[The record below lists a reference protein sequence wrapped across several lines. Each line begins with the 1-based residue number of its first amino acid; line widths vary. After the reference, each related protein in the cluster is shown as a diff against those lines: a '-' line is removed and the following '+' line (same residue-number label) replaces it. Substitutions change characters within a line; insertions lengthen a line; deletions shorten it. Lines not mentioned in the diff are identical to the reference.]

1 MENEI
6 QLISDDDGLAVIGE
20 STAVERFLASEGLAS
35 RDLELPRLTRAL
47 GAGAAAAQAGSE
59 IAANAGRWV
68 KLTPESAA
76 KVKTLGLMPSKT
88 PGVSHAMIGKP
99 GNVKSWLQISTGP
112 GSLASNPALLSGAAG
127 IMTQLAMQ
135 QAMDE
140 ITDYLATIDAKLDD
154 VLRAQKDAVVASMI
168 GVGFDIE
175 EAMTLRKHVGRVN
188 EVTWSKVQS
197 SSATIARTQS
207 YALLQLDALAEKLEG
222 NARISDL
229 LQAAKDAEAKTQ
241 EWLAVLARCFQL
253 QDAIAVLELDR
264 VRETAPDDLDG
275 HRLGLKAARK
285 DRLDSISRST
295 DRLLL
300 RMAAAAAS
308 ANLKVLLNPSQSP
321 AVVKSNAHVA
331 AVVYDFHERLGIK
344 NGRGELATRR
354 WVEAVADVRDKARE
368 AGSERVDAAQRLGG
382 EARDRAR
389 SMKGKLSTGVAKRA
403 LRRRTED
410 DQLNDER

>member
-6 QLISDDDGLAVIGE
+6 QLISDGDGLAVIGE
-20 STAVERFLASEGLAS
+20 STAVEHFLASEGLAS
-35 RDLELPRLTRAL
+35 RDLELPRLTKVL

-68 KLTPESAA
+68 KLTPDSAA

-154 VLRAQKDAVVASMI
+154 VLRAQKDAVIASMI

-175 EAMTLRKHVGRVN
+175 EAMTLREHVGRVN
-188 EVTWSKVQS
+188 EITWSKVQS

-222 NARISDL
+222 NARVSDL

-264 VRETAPDDLDG
+264 VRETAPEDMDG

-331 AVVYDFHERLGIK
+331 AVVNDFHERLGIE
-344 NGRGELATRR
+344 NRRGALEARR
-354 WVEAVADVRDKARE
+354 WGEAAADVRDKTRE
-368 AGSERVDAAQRLGG
+368 AGSERVDAAKRLGS

-389 SMKGKLSTGVAKRA
+389 SMKGKLSTGMAERA
-403 LRRRTED
+403 LRRHTKD
-410 DQLNDER
+410 GQLNDEG

>member
-1 MENEI
+1 
-6 QLISDDDGLAVIGE
+6 
-20 STAVERFLASEGLAS
+20 
-35 RDLELPRLTRAL
+35 
-47 GAGAAAAQAGSE
+47 
-59 IAANAGRWV
+59 
-68 KLTPESAA
+68 
-76 KVKTLGLMPSKT
+76 
-88 PGVSHAMIGKP
+88 
-99 GNVKSWLQISTGP
+99 
-112 GSLASNPALLSGAAG
+112 
-127 IMTQLAMQ
+127 
-135 QAMDE
+135 
-140 ITDYLATIDAKLDD
+140 
-154 VLRAQKDAVVASMI
+154 MI

-253 QDAIAVLELDR
+253 QEAIGVLELDR
-264 VRETAPDDLDG
+264 VRETAPDDMDG

-300 RMAAAAAS
+300 RMAAAATS
-308 ANLKVLLNPSQSP
+308 ANLRVLLNPSQSP

-331 AVVYDFHERLGIK
+331 AVVNDFHERLGIE
-344 NGRGELATRR
+344 NGQGALETRR
-354 WVEAVADVRDKARE
+354 WVEAAVDVRDKARE
-368 AGSERVDAAQRLGG
+368 AGSEGVDAAKRLGG

-389 SMKGKLSTGVAKRA
+389 SMKGKLSTGIAERA

-410 DQLNDER
+410 DQLNDEG

>member
-1 MENEI
+1 M
-6 QLISDDDGLAVIGE
+6 
-20 STAVERFLASEGLAS
+20 
-35 RDLELPRLTRAL
+35 
-47 GAGAAAAQAGSE
+47 
-59 IAANAGRWV
+59 
-68 KLTPESAA
+68 
-76 KVKTLGLMPSKT
+76 
-88 PGVSHAMIGKP
+88 
-99 GNVKSWLQISTGP
+99 
-112 GSLASNPALLSGAAG
+112 
-127 IMTQLAMQ
+127 
-135 QAMDE
+135 
-140 ITDYLATIDAKLDD
+140 
-154 VLRAQKDAVVASMI
+154 VASMI

-175 EAMTLRKHVGRVN
+175 EAMALREHVGRVN

-197 SSATIARTQS
+197 ASATIARTQS

-285 DRLDSISRST
+285 VRLDSISRST
-295 DRLLL
+295 DQLLL

-331 AVVYDFHERLGIK
+331 AVVSEFHERLGIE
-344 NGRGELATRR
+344 NGRGALETRR
-354 WVEAVADVRDKARE
+354 WVEAAADVRDKARE
-368 AGSERVDAAQRLGG
+368 AGSERVDAAKRFGG

-389 SMKGKLSTGVAKRA
+389 SMKGKLATGITDRA
-403 LRRRTED
+403 RRRRIED
-410 DQLNDER
+410 DPLDDEV

>member
-6 QLISDDDGLAVIGE
+6 QLISDGDGLAVIGE

-35 RDLELPRLTRAL
+35 RDLELPKLTKVL

-112 GSLASNPALLSGAAG
+112 GSLVSNPALLSGAAG

-140 ITDYLATIDAKLDD
+140 ITDYLAAIDAKLDD
-154 VLRAQKDAVVASMI
+154 VLRAQKDAVIASMI

-175 EAMTLRKHVGRVN
+175 EAMTLREHVGRVN

-197 SSATIARTQS
+197 SSSTIARTQS
-207 YALLQLDALAEKLEG
+207 
-222 NARISDL
+222 
-229 LQAAKDAEAKTQ
+229 
-241 EWLAVLARCFQL
+241 
-253 QDAIAVLELDR
+253 
-264 VRETAPDDLDG
+264 
-275 HRLGLKAARK
+275 
-285 DRLDSISRST
+285 
-295 DRLLL
+295 
-300 RMAAAAAS
+300 
-308 ANLKVLLNPSQSP
+308 
-321 AVVKSNAHVA
+321 
-331 AVVYDFHERLGIK
+331 
-344 NGRGELATRR
+344 
-354 WVEAVADVRDKARE
+354 
-368 AGSERVDAAQRLGG
+368 
-382 EARDRAR
+382 
-389 SMKGKLSTGVAKRA
+389 
-403 LRRRTED
+403 
-410 DQLNDER
+410 